1 MNPECQNEQHE
12 RVLMGVCLRLAE
24 WMDVHP
30 SLVRVNVVLAGLLLA
45 PLVIAAYVLAGLL
58 MGRRSVAC

>member
-1 MNPECQNEQHE
+1 
-12 RVLMGVCLRLAE
+12 MGVCVELGR

-30 SLVRVNVVLAGLLLA
+30 LLVRVNVVLAGILLA

-58 MGRRSVAC
+58 IGKRKVAC

>member
-1 MNPECQNEQHE
+1 MNREDEPEQHE
-12 RVLMGVCLRLAE
+12 RVLMGVCVQLAS

-30 SLVRVNVVLAGLLLA
+30 TLVRVNMVLAGILLF
-45 PLVIAAYVLAGLL
+45 PLMMAAYVLAGLL